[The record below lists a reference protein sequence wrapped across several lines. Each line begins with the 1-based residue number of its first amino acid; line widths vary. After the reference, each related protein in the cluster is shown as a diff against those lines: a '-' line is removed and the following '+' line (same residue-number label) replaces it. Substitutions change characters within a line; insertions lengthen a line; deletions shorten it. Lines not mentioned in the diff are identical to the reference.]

1 MDFFQSI
8 PAARIIFILA
18 IVNLLSGALIL
29 LSCRCIP
36 GLKISG
42 NLMRNR
48 VYQKFFHLHCYIW
61 WVFWPSVLV
70 HAVLALALIGIP
82 F

>member
-8 PAARIIFILA
+8 SAVQIIFILA
-18 IVNLLSGALIL
+18 VINLLSGALIL

-42 NLMRNR
+42 TLMKNRRISRNDMR
-48 VYQKFFHLHCYIW
+48 QEIRLLLNNT
-61 WVFWPSVLV
+61 STR
-70 HAVLALALIGIP
+70 
-82 F
+82 

>member
-8 PAARIIFILA
+8 SAARIIFILA

-42 NLMRNR
+42 NLMRIM
-48 VYQKFFHLHCYIW
+48 VYQRFFHYHCYIW
-61 WVFWPSVLV
+61 QVFWPSVLV
-70 HAVLALALIGIP
+70 HAVLALTLIGIP

>member
-8 PAARIIFILA
+8 WAVRLIFILG
-18 IVNLLSGALIL
+18 IINLLSGALIL

-42 NLMRNR
+42 NLMKNA
-48 VYQKFFHLHCYIW
+48 VYQKFFRYHCYIW
-61 WVFWPSVLV
+61 WVFWPSVLIHV
-70 HAVLALALIGIP
+70 VLALALIGIP